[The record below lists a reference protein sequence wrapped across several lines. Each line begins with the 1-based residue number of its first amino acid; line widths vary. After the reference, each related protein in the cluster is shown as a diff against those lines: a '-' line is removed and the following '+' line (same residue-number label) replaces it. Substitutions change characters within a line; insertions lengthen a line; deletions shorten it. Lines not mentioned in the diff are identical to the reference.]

1 MPSLLYGLFINN
13 YHINCRFSINGEKV
27 LEKERVTKR
36 EGQVRERKGE
46 GWLPLSILFLDNR
59 LNRTYFHTVSA
70 FRAFFFIDGIGFT
83 LLNRIC
89 WTFLCTGAT
98 CHAFIG
104 D

>member
-46 GWLPLSILFLDNR
+46 G
-59 LNRTYFHTVSA
+59 
-70 FRAFFFIDGIGFT
+70 
-83 LLNRIC
+83 
-89 WTFLCTGAT
+89 
-98 CHAFIG
+98 
-104 D
+104 